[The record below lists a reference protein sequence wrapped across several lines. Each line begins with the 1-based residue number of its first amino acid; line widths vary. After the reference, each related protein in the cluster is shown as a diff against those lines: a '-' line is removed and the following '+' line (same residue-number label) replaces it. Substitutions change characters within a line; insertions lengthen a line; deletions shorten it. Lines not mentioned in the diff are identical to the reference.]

1 MGAFRSVAAVFVEY
15 LRTYHMM
22 MSVDGKKTLFTCK
35 PTPLDPEPLKA
46 ETVRTN
52 NFTVALVLA
61 QLANAYSERTIT
73 FKSAISN
80 GHLS

>member
-1 MGAFRSVAAVFVEY
+1 MSVAAVFVEY

-22 MSVDGKKTLFTCK
+22 MSLVGKQNLFPCK
-35 PTPLDPEPLKA
+35 PTPLDLEPLKA
-46 ETVRTN
+46 ATARTN
-52 NFTVALVLA
+52 NFTVALFLA

-73 FKSAISN
+73 FKSAINN